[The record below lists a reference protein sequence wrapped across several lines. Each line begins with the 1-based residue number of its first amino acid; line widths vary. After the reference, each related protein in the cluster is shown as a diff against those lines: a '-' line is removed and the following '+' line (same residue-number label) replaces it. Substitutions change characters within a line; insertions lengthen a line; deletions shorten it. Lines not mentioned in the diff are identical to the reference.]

1 MESDN
6 SPFQI
11 TLVLTKH
18 LYTELMLTQQL
29 PEWLGQP
36 TKVSA
41 DCLIWEEHPNQWGG
55 VDKWGYVILRQAV
68 LKKLTDQFPIRSW
81 VLIQRPDG
89 QVEYGN
95 GSLAP

>member
-1 MESDN
+1 MTSDTYR
-6 SPFQI
+6 FQI

-41 DCLIWEEHPNQWGG
+41 DCLIWEKHPNHWVG
-55 VDKWGYVILRQAV
+55 VFLRKAV
-68 LKKLTDQFPIRSW
+68 LRKLTDQFPIRSW
-81 VLIQRPDG
+81 VLIQSPDG
-89 QVEYGN
+89 QVEFGN